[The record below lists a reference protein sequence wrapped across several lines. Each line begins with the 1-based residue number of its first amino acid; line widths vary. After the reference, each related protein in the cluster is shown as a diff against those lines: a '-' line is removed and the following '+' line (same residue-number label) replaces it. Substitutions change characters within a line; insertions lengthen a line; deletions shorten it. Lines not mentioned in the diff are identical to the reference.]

1 MEKYKVRA
9 NRQGWRRGWVRAAV
23 VLPLLLV
30 LAGCGGA
37 KVKREATVGMTT
49 FSFDQNQHPFEVFSD
64 YRITPGDLLDVLF
77 QIRTWIKKDSFKLAV
92 DHSITVKFIH
102 ASELNVTQ
110 QVRPDGTITL
120 PYIGAVY
127 AIDKTVEEFTAELK
141 EKYKDILNIPEISV
155 EVPDFRSS
163 IKELKADLHTA
174 PRGLSRL
181 VTVRPDGFVT
191 FPMVGDVMAAG
202 KTIPE
207 VNETLNA
214 QYEKILPGLHCD
226 LFLEKHSGSVVYIV
240 GQVKR
245 QGGFEISRPISVLEA
260 LSLAEGYLP
269 GAKLSSIFVI
279 RRHQKKMVA
288 VRVDLK
294 KTLSFGSGSEMFFL
308 KPNDIVYVPKTW
320 LKKAA
325 EVAKDLADMVFFR
338 GWGLTG
344 QIYID
349 EQGGLSLFGEQ
360 R

>member
-1 MEKYKVRA
+1 MGKYKI
-9 NRQGWRRGWVRAAV
+9 RRFWVFAT
-23 VLPLLLV
+23 LLL
-30 LAGCGGA
+30 LAGCSGLRLR
-37 KVKREATVGMTT
+37 KEAPLQMTT
-49 FSFDQNQHPFEVFSD
+49 FSFDKGQYPFEVFSD
-64 YRITPGDLLDVLF
+64 YRITPGDVLDVLF
-77 QIRTWIKKDSFKLAV
+77 QIRTWIKKESFTLAV
-92 DHSITVKFIH
+92 DHSVTVKFIH
-102 ASELNVTQ
+102 APELNTTQ
-110 QVRPDGTITL
+110 QIRPDGTISL
-120 PYIGAVY
+120 PYVGSVY
-127 AIDKTVEEFTAELK
+127 AIDRTVEQFTTELK
-141 EKYKDILNIPEISV
+141 ELYKEILNIPEISV

-207 VNETLNA
+207 VNEALNA
-214 QYEKILPGLHCD
+214 QYETILPGLHCD
-226 LFLEKHSGSVVYIV
+226 LFLEHHSGSVVYIV

-269 GAKLSSIFVI
+269 GARISSIFVI
-279 RRHQKKMVA
+279 RRHKDRMVA
-288 VRVDLK
+288 VRVDLRK
-294 KTLSFGSGSEMFFL
+294 MLRFGVGSQMFFL

-325 EVAKDLADMVFFR
+325 EVAKDLMDMVFFR

-349 EQGGLSLFGEQ
+349 ESGGLSLFGDD